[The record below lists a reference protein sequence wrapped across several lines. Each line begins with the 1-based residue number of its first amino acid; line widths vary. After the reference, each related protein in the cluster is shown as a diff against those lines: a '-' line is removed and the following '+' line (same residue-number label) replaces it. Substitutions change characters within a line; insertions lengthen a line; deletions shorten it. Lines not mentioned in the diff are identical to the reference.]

1 MPEYTWDMKGYAS
14 KYGFYT
20 SENLSRRE
28 AERTLQLEPEPP
40 KESDLNN
47 YIIQAQQQRD
57 LRYLSFFLHHY
68 EKMLNGRIYS
78 FWRSDGNE
86 RYDPERFLDYKMTCV
101 VAVIE
106 RFSDYDPSTGADFTT
121 YLYPF
126 ITDALLSCRM
136 LEESW
141 SVDSLDQYKKIRG
154 IAWKYRTSGENTK
167 KTISEYAA
175 EKNCKQETAAEYLNA
190 AKGIRN
196 RQSFYVSRQD
206 EDSEETGEDVSRDD
220 YWDYAEIL
228 WNGIKAEAIQK
239 AFDALDYREQT
250 LLEKRNAICM
260 RCGRVSPMSSR
271 FSFEELATLFEGS
284 GTSGAERA
292 YRKALDK
299 LTTILVEEGILHA
312 VRLKRKNI
320 TRKKKE
326 IATAIYLYQVDYDG
340 EWGEIYFD
348 FVNRTTEIR
357 KLAEWDRMI
366 SKVFSKKAICYI
378 QTHPLFVR
386 KITNFALNK
395 FVQTNIIETIIVCFY
410 WRWIQC

>member
-14 KYGFYT
+14 KYGFYI

-47 YIIQAQQQRD
+47 YIIQAQQQKD

-190 AKGIRN
+190 AKGIRS

-271 FSFEELATLFEGS
+271 SSFEELATLFEGS

-326 IATAIYLYQVDYDG
+326 IATAIHLYQVDYDG

-378 QTHPLFVR
+378 QTHPLLV
-386 KITNFALNK
+386 NLN
-395 FVQTNIIETIIVCFY
+395 EIVISFSLY
-410 WRWIQC
+410 EKSRILH

>member
-47 YIIQAQQQRD
+47 YIIQAQQQKD

-190 AKGIRN
+190 AKGIRS

-228 WNGIKAEAIQK
+228 RNGIKAEAIQK

-271 FSFEELATLFEGS
+271 SSFEELATLFEGS

-340 EWGEIYFD
+340 KWGEIYFD

-378 QTHPLFVR
+378 QTHPLLVNL
-386 KITNFALNK
+386 K
-395 FVQTNIIETIIVCFY
+395 EIVISFSF
-410 WRWIQC
+410 

>member
-47 YIIQAQQQRD
+47 YIIQAQQQKD

-190 AKGIRN
+190 AKGIRS

-271 FSFEELATLFEGS
+271 SSFEELATLFERS

-340 EWGEIYFD
+340 KWGEIYFD

-378 QTHPLFVR
+378 QTHPLLVNL
-386 KITNFALNK
+386 K
-395 FVQTNIIETIIVCFY
+395 EIVISFSL
-410 WRWIQC
+410 

>member
-47 YIIQAQQQRD
+47 YIIQAQQQKD

-190 AKGIRN
+190 AKGIRS

-220 YWDYAEIL
+220 CWDYAEIL
-228 WNGIKAEAIQK
+228 WNGIKAKAIQK

-271 FSFEELATLFEGS
+271 SSFEELATLFEGS

-312 VRLKRKNI
+312 VHLKRKNI

-378 QTHPLFVR
+378 QTHPLLVNL
-386 KITNFALNK
+386 K
-395 FVQTNIIETIIVCFY
+395 EIVISFSF
-410 WRWIQC
+410 

>member
-47 YIIQAQQQRD
+47 YIIQAQQQKD

-175 EKNCKQETAAEYLNA
+175 EKNCKQETAAEHLNA
-190 AKGIRN
+190 AKGIRS

-271 FSFEELATLFEGS
+271 SSFEELATLFEGS

-357 KLAEWDRMI
+357 KLAEWDRII

-378 QTHPLFVR
+378 QTHPLLVNL
-386 KITNFALNK
+386 K
-395 FVQTNIIETIIVCFY
+395 EIVISFSL
-410 WRWIQC
+410 

>member
-47 YIIQAQQQRD
+47 YIIQAQQQKD

-190 AKGIRN
+190 AKGIRS

-206 EDSEETGEDVSRDD
+206 EDSEETSEDVSRDD

-271 FSFEELATLFEGS
+271 SSFEELATLFEGS

-320 TRKKKE
+320 TRKKE

-378 QTHPLFVR
+378 QTHPLLVNL
-386 KITNFALNK
+386 K
-395 FVQTNIIETIIVCFY
+395 EIVISFFL
-410 WRWIQC
+410 

>member
-47 YIIQAQQQRD
+47 YIIQAQQQKD

-190 AKGIRN
+190 AKGIRS

-260 RCGRVSPMSSR
+260 RCGRVSTMSSR
-271 FSFEELATLFEGS
+271 SSFEELATLFEGS
-284 GTSGAERA
+284 GTSCAERA

-378 QTHPLFVR
+378 QTHPLLVNL
-386 KITNFALNK
+386 K
-395 FVQTNIIETIIVCFY
+395 EIVISFSL
-410 WRWIQC
+410 

>member
-47 YIIQAQQQRD
+47 YIIQAQQQKD

-78 FWRSDGNE
+78 FWRSDDNE
-86 RYDPERFLDYKMTCV
+86 RYDPERFLNYKMTCV

-106 RFSDYDPSTGADFTT
+106 RFSDYDHSIRADFTT

-154 IAWKYRTSGENTK
+154 IAWKYRTLGENAK

-190 AKGIRN
+190 AKGIRS

-228 WNGIKAEAIQK
+228 WNGIKVEAIQK
-239 AFDALDYREQT
+239 AFDALDYREQM

-271 FSFEELATLFEGS
+271 SSFEELATLFEGS

-340 EWGEIYFD
+340 KWGEIYFD

-378 QTHPLFVR
+378 QTHPLLVNL
-386 KITNFALNK
+386 K
-395 FVQTNIIETIIVCFY
+395 EIVISFSL
-410 WRWIQC
+410 

>member
-14 KYGFYT
+14 KYGFYI

-47 YIIQAQQQRD
+47 YIIQAQQQKD

-167 KTISEYAA
+167 KTISEYAV

-190 AKGIRN
+190 AKGIRS

-271 FSFEELATLFEGS
+271 SSFEELATLFEGS

-326 IATAIYLYQVDYDG
+326 IATAIHLYQVDYDG

-378 QTHPLFVR
+378 QTHPLLVNL
-386 KITNFALNK
+386 K
-395 FVQTNIIETIIVCFY
+395 EIVISFPL
-410 WRWIQC
+410 

>member
-47 YIIQAQQQRD
+47 YIIQAQQQKD

-68 EKMLNGRIYS
+68 EKMLNGRIYN
-78 FWRSDGNE
+78 FWRSDDNE

-126 ITDALLSCRM
+126 ITDAILSCRM

-190 AKGIRN
+190 AKGIRS

-271 FSFEELATLFEGS
+271 SSFEELATLFEGS

-340 EWGEIYFD
+340 KWGEIYFD

-378 QTHPLFVR
+378 QTHPLLVNL
-386 KITNFALNK
+386 K
-395 FVQTNIIETIIVCFY
+395 EIVISFSL
-410 WRWIQC
+410 

>member
-28 AERTLQLEPEPP
+28 AEHTLQLEPEPP

-47 YIIQAQQQRD
+47 YIIQAQQQKD

-190 AKGIRN
+190 AKGIRS

-220 YWDYAEIL
+220 CWDYAEIL
-228 WNGIKAEAIQK
+228 WNGIKAKAIQK

-271 FSFEELATLFEGS
+271 SSFEELATLFEGS

-378 QTHPLFVR
+378 QTHPLLVNL
-386 KITNFALNK
+386 K
-395 FVQTNIIETIIVCFY
+395 EIVISFSL
-410 WRWIQC
+410 

>member
-1 MPEYTWDMKGYAS
+1 MPEYTWDMNGYSS
-14 KYGFYT
+14 KYGFYAG
-20 SENLSRRE
+20 ENLSRME

-40 KESDLNN
+40 KVSNLND
-47 YIIQAQQQRD
+47 YIIQAQQQNN

-190 AKGIRN
+190 AKGIRS

-228 WNGIKAEAIQK
+228 WNGIKAKAIQK

-271 FSFEELATLFEGS
+271 SSFEELATLFEGS

-340 EWGEIYFD
+340 ERGEIYFD

-378 QTHPLFVR
+378 QTHPLLVNL
-386 KITNFALNK
+386 K
-395 FVQTNIIETIIVCFY
+395 EIVISFSL
-410 WRWIQC
+410 

>member
-47 YIIQAQQQRD
+47 YIIQAQQQKD
-57 LRYLSFFLHHY
+57 LRYLFFFLHHY

-141 SVDSLDQYKKIRG
+141 SVDSLDQYKKIRR

-175 EKNCKQETAAEYLNA
+175 EKNCEQETAAEYLNA
-190 AKGIRN
+190 AKGIRS

-271 FSFEELATLFEGS
+271 SSFEEFATLFEGS

-340 EWGEIYFD
+340 EWGGIYFD

-378 QTHPLFVR
+378 QTHPLLVNL
-386 KITNFALNK
+386 K
-395 FVQTNIIETIIVCFY
+395 EIVISFSL
-410 WRWIQC
+410 

>member
-14 KYGFYT
+14 KYGFYI

-28 AERTLQLEPEPP
+28 AERTLQLEPEPT

-47 YIIQAQQQRD
+47 YIIQAQQQKD

-167 KTISEYAA
+167 KTISEYAV

-190 AKGIRN
+190 AKGIRS

-271 FSFEELATLFEGS
+271 SSFEELATLFEGS

-326 IATAIYLYQVDYDG
+326 IATAIHLYQVDYDG

-378 QTHPLFVR
+378 QTHPLLV
-386 KITNFALNK
+386 NLN
-395 FVQTNIIETIIVCFY
+395 EIVISFSLY
-410 WRWIQC
+410 EKSRILH

>member
-14 KYGFYT
+14 KYGFYI

-47 YIIQAQQQRD
+47 YIIQAQQQKD

-126 ITDALLSCRM
+126 ITHALLSCRM

-167 KTISEYAA
+167 KTISEYAV

-190 AKGIRN
+190 AKGIRS

-271 FSFEELATLFEGS
+271 SSFEELATLFEGS

-326 IATAIYLYQVDYDG
+326 IATAIHLYQVDYDG

-378 QTHPLFVR
+378 QTHPLLV
-386 KITNFALNK
+386 NLN
-395 FVQTNIIETIIVCFY
+395 EIVISFSLY
-410 WRWIQC
+410 EKSRILH

>member
-47 YIIQAQQQRD
+47 YIIQAQQQKD

-167 KTISEYAA
+167 KTISEYAV

-190 AKGIRN
+190 AKGIRS

-271 FSFEELATLFEGS
+271 SSFEELATLFEGS

-320 TRKKKE
+320 TRKKE

-378 QTHPLFVR
+378 QTHPLLV
-386 KITNFALNK
+386 NLN
-395 FVQTNIIETIIVCFY
+395 EIVISFSLY
-410 WRWIQC
+410 EKSRILH

>member
-1 MPEYTWDMKGYAS
+1 MPEYTWDTKGYAS

-47 YIIQAQQQRD
+47 YIIQAQQQKD

-190 AKGIRN
+190 AKGIRS
-196 RQSFYVSRQD
+196 RQSFYISRQD

-239 AFDALDYREQT
+239 AFDALNYREQT

-271 FSFEELATLFEGS
+271 SSFEELATLFEGS

-378 QTHPLFVR
+378 QTHPLLVNL
-386 KITNFALNK
+386 K
-395 FVQTNIIETIIVCFY
+395 EIVISFSL
-410 WRWIQC
+410 

>member
-47 YIIQAQQQRD
+47 YIIQAQQQKD

-154 IAWKYRTSGENTK
+154 IAWKYRTSGEYTK

-190 AKGIRN
+190 AKGIRS
-196 RQSFYVSRQD
+196 RQSSYVSRQD

-271 FSFEELATLFEGS
+271 SSFEELATLFEGS

-378 QTHPLFVR
+378 QTHPLLVNL
-386 KITNFALNK
+386 K
-395 FVQTNIIETIIVCFY
+395 EIVMSFSL
-410 WRWIQC
+410 

>member
-1 MPEYTWDMKGYAS
+1 MPEYTCDMKGYAS
-14 KYGFYT
+14 KYRFYT

-47 YIIQAQQQRD
+47 YIIQAQQQKD

-190 AKGIRN
+190 AKGIRS

-271 FSFEELATLFEGS
+271 SSFVELATLFEGS

-378 QTHPLFVR
+378 QTHPLLVNL
-386 KITNFALNK
+386 K
-395 FVQTNIIETIIVCFY
+395 EIVISFSL
-410 WRWIQC
+410 

>member
-47 YIIQAQQQRD
+47 YIIQAQQQKD

-68 EKMLNGRIYS
+68 EKMLNGRIYN
-78 FWRSDGNE
+78 FLRSDGNE
-86 RYDPERFLDYKMTCV
+86 RYDPERFLDYKLTCIL
-101 VAVIE
+101 AVIE
-106 RFSDYDPSTGADFTT
+106 RFSDYDPCAGADFTT

-141 SVDSLDQYKKIRG
+141 SVDSLNQYKKIRG
-154 IAWKYRTSGENTK
+154 IAWKYRTSGENTQ

-175 EKNCKQETAAEYLNA
+175 DKNCKPETAAEYLKA
-190 AKGIRN
+190 ARGLRN
-196 RQSFYVSRQD
+196 RQSFYVSQQD

-320 TRKKKE
+320 TRKKE

-378 QTHPLFVR
+378 QTHPLLVNL
-386 KITNFALNK
+386 K
-395 FVQTNIIETIIVCFY
+395 EIVISFFL
-410 WRWIQC
+410 

>member
-47 YIIQAQQQRD
+47 YIIQAQQQKD

-78 FWRSDGNE
+78 FWRSDDNE
-86 RYDPERFLDYKMTCV
+86 RYDPERFLNYKMTCV

-106 RFSDYDPSTGADFTT
+106 RFSDYDPSIRADFTT

-190 AKGIRN
+190 AKGIRS

-320 TRKKKE
+320 TRKKE

-378 QTHPLFVR
+378 QTHPLLVNL
-386 KITNFALNK
+386 K
-395 FVQTNIIETIIVCFY
+395 EIVISFSL
-410 WRWIQC
+410 

>member
-47 YIIQAQQQRD
+47 YIIQAQQQKD

-154 IAWKYRTSGENTK
+154 IAWKYRTSGESTK

-190 AKGIRN
+190 AKGIRS

-271 FSFEELATLFEGS
+271 SSFEELATLFEGS

-320 TRKKKE
+320 TRKKKK

-378 QTHPLFVR
+378 QTHPLLVNL
-386 KITNFALNK
+386 K
-395 FVQTNIIETIIVCFY
+395 EIVISFSL
-410 WRWIQC
+410 

>member
-14 KYGFYT
+14 KYGFYI

-47 YIIQAQQQRD
+47 YIIQAQQQKD

-167 KTISEYAA
+167 KTISEYAV

-190 AKGIRN
+190 AKGIRS

-271 FSFEELATLFEGS
+271 SSFEELATLFEGS

-326 IATAIYLYQVDYDG
+326 IATAIYLYQVDCDG

-378 QTHPLFVR
+378 QTHPLLV
-386 KITNFALNK
+386 NLN
-395 FVQTNIIETIIVCFY
+395 EIVISFSLY
-410 WRWIQC
+410 EKSRILH

>member
-1 MPEYTWDMKGYAS
+1 MPEYTWDVKGYAS

-47 YIIQAQQQRD
+47 YIIQAQQQKD

-190 AKGIRN
+190 AKGIRS

-220 YWDYAEIL
+220 CWDYAEIL
-228 WNGIKAEAIQK
+228 WNGIKAKAIQK

-271 FSFEELATLFEGS
+271 SSFEELATLFEGS

-378 QTHPLFVR
+378 QTHPLLVNL
-386 KITNFALNK
+386 K
-395 FVQTNIIETIIVCFY
+395 EIVISFSL
-410 WRWIQC
+410 

>member
-47 YIIQAQQQRD
+47 YIIQAQQQKD

-190 AKGIRN
+190 AKGIRS

-206 EDSEETGEDVSRDD
+206 EDSEETSEDVSRDD

-271 FSFEELATLFEGS
+271 SSFEELATLFEGS

-378 QTHPLFVR
+378 QTHPLLVNL
-386 KITNFALNK
+386 K
-395 FVQTNIIETIIVCFY
+395 EIVISFSL
-410 WRWIQC
+410 

>member
-47 YIIQAQQQRD
+47 YIIQAQQQKD

-106 RFSDYDPSTGADFTT
+106 RFSDYDPSIRADFTT

-190 AKGIRN
+190 AKGIRS

-260 RCGRVSPMSSR
+260 RCGRVSTMSSR
-271 FSFEELATLFEGS
+271 SSFEELATLFEGS

-378 QTHPLFVR
+378 QTHPLLVNL
-386 KITNFALNK
+386 K
-395 FVQTNIIETIIVCFY
+395 EIVISFSL
-410 WRWIQC
+410 

>member
-1 MPEYTWDMKGYAS
+1 MPEYTWDMKEYAS

-47 YIIQAQQQRD
+47 YIIQAQQQKD

-190 AKGIRN
+190 AKGIRS

-220 YWDYAEIL
+220 HWDYAEIL

-239 AFDALDYREQT
+239 AFDTLDYREQT

-260 RCGRVSPMSSR
+260 HCGRVSPMSSR
-271 FSFEELATLFEGS
+271 SSFEELATLFEGS

-312 VRLKRKNI
+312 VHLKRKNI
-320 TRKKKE
+320 TRKEKE
-326 IATAIYLYQVDYDG
+326 IATAIYLYQVDFDG

-348 FVNRTTEIR
+348 FVNRVAEIQQ
-357 KLAEWDRMI
+357 LAEWDRMI
-366 SKVFSKKAICYI
+366 SKIFAKKAICYMQNNSMLI
-378 QTHPLFVR
+378 NLKELVIPFFL
-386 KITNFALNK
+386 
-395 FVQTNIIETIIVCFY
+395 
-410 WRWIQC
+410 

>member
-1 MPEYTWDMKGYAS
+1 MPEYTWNMREYAP
-14 KYGFYT
+14 KYGFCDGN
-20 SENLSRRE
+20 NLSRLK

-47 YIIQAQQQRD
+47 YIIQAQQQKD

-154 IAWKYRTSGENTK
+154 IAWKYCTSGENTK

-190 AKGIRN
+190 AKGIRS

-228 WNGIKAEAIQK
+228 WNGIKAKAIQK

-271 FSFEELATLFEGS
+271 SSFEELATLFEGS

-378 QTHPLFVR
+378 QTHPLLVNL
-386 KITNFALNK
+386 K
-395 FVQTNIIETIIVCFY
+395 EIVISFSL
-410 WRWIQC
+410 

>member
-14 KYGFYT
+14 KYGFYI

-47 YIIQAQQQRD
+47 YIIQAQQQKD
-57 LRYLSFFLHHY
+57 LRYLSFFLHHC

-167 KTISEYAA
+167 KTISEYAV

-190 AKGIRN
+190 AKGIRS

-271 FSFEELATLFEGS
+271 SSFEELATLFEGS

-326 IATAIYLYQVDYDG
+326 IATAIHLYQVDYDG

-378 QTHPLFVR
+378 QTHPLLV
-386 KITNFALNK
+386 NLN
-395 FVQTNIIETIIVCFY
+395 EIVISFSLY
-410 WRWIQC
+410 EKSRILH

>member
-1 MPEYTWDMKGYAS
+1 MPEYKCDMKGYAS

-20 SENLSRRE
+20 SENLSRME

-47 YIIQAQQQRD
+47 YIIQAQQQKD

-86 RYDPERFLDYKMTCV
+86 RYDPEHFLDYKMTCV

-154 IAWKYRTSGENTK
+154 IAWKYRTSGEYTK

-190 AKGIRN
+190 AKGIRS

-206 EDSEETGEDVSRDD
+206 EDSKETGEDVSRDD

-228 WNGIKAEAIQK
+228 WNGIKAEAIHK

-250 LLEKRNAICM
+250 LLEKRNTICM

-271 FSFEELATLFEGS
+271 SSFEELATLFEGS

-326 IATAIYLYQVDYDG
+326 IATAIYLY
-340 EWGEIYFD
+340 
-348 FVNRTTEIR
+348 
-357 KLAEWDRMI
+357 
-366 SKVFSKKAICYI
+366 
-378 QTHPLFVR
+378 
-386 KITNFALNK
+386 
-395 FVQTNIIETIIVCFY
+395 
-410 WRWIQC
+410 

>member
-47 YIIQAQQQRD
+47 YIIQAQQQKD
-57 LRYLSFFLHHY
+57 LRYLSFFLHHC

-106 RFSDYDPSTGADFTT
+106 CFLDYDPNTGADFTT

-190 AKGIRN
+190 AKGIRS
-196 RQSFYVSRQD
+196 RQSY
-206 EDSEETGEDVSRDD
+206 
-220 YWDYAEIL
+220 YAEIL

-271 FSFEELATLFEGS
+271 SSFEELATLFEGS

-299 LTTILVEEGILHA
+299 LTTILVEEGILHV

-326 IATAIYLYQVDYDG
+326 IATAIYLYHVDYDG
-340 EWGEIYFD
+340 E
-348 FVNRTTEIR
+348 
-357 KLAEWDRMI
+357 
-366 SKVFSKKAICYI
+366 
-378 QTHPLFVR
+378 
-386 KITNFALNK
+386 
-395 FVQTNIIETIIVCFY
+395 
-410 WRWIQC
+410 

>member
-47 YIIQAQQQRD
+47 YIIQAQQQKD

-167 KTISEYAA
+167 KTISEYAV

-190 AKGIRN
+190 AKGIRS

-271 FSFEELATLFEGS
+271 SSFEELATLFEGS

-326 IATAIYLYQVDYDG
+326 IATAIHLYQVDYDG

-378 QTHPLFVR
+378 QTHPLLV
-386 KITNFALNK
+386 NLN
-395 FVQTNIIETIIVCFY
+395 EIVISFSLY
-410 WRWIQC
+410 EKSRILH

>member
-47 YIIQAQQQRD
+47 YIIQAQQQKD

-154 IAWKYRTSGENTK
+154 IAWKYRTSGEYTK

-190 AKGIRN
+190 AKGIRS

-239 AFDALDYREQT
+239 SFDALDYREQT

-320 TRKKKE
+320 TRKKE

-378 QTHPLFVR
+378 QTHPLLVNL
-386 KITNFALNK
+386 K
-395 FVQTNIIETIIVCFY
+395 EIVISFFL
-410 WRWIQC
+410 

>member
-47 YIIQAQQQRD
+47 YIIQAQQQKD

-190 AKGIRN
+190 AKGIRS

-320 TRKKKE
+320 TRKKE

-378 QTHPLFVR
+378 QNHPLLVNL
-386 KITNFALNK
+386 K
-395 FVQTNIIETIIVCFY
+395 EIVISFFL
-410 WRWIQC
+410 

>member
-20 SENLSRRE
+20 SENLSRQE

-47 YIIQAQQQRD
+47 YIIQAQQQKD

-190 AKGIRN
+190 AKGIRS

-271 FSFEELATLFEGS
+271 SSFEELATLFEGS

-378 QTHPLFVR
+378 QTHPLLVNL
-386 KITNFALNK
+386 K
-395 FVQTNIIETIIVCFY
+395 EIVISFSL
-410 WRWIQC
+410 

>member
-47 YIIQAQQQRD
+47 YIIQAQQQKD

-154 IAWKYRTSGENTK
+154 IAWKYRTSGEYTK

-190 AKGIRN
+190 AKGIRS

-228 WNGIKAEAIQK
+228 WNGIKAKAIQK

-271 FSFEELATLFEGS
+271 SSFEELATLFEGS

-326 IATAIYLYQVDYDG
+326 IATAIYLYQVDYGG

-378 QTHPLFVR
+378 QTHPLLVNL
-386 KITNFALNK
+386 K
-395 FVQTNIIETIIVCFY
+395 EIVISFSL
-410 WRWIQC
+410 

>member
-47 YIIQAQQQRD
+47 YIIQAQQQKD

-78 FWRSDGNE
+78 FWRSDDNE
-86 RYDPERFLDYKMTCV
+86 RYDPERFLNYKMTCV

-106 RFSDYDPSTGADFTT
+106 RFSDYDPSIRADFTT

-190 AKGIRN
+190 AKGIRS

-260 RCGRVSPMSSR
+260 RCGRVSTMSSR
-271 FSFEELATLFEGS
+271 SSFEELATLFEGS

-378 QTHPLFVR
+378 QTHPLLVNL
-386 KITNFALNK
+386 K
-395 FVQTNIIETIIVCFY
+395 EIVISFSL
-410 WRWIQC
+410 